1 MKKVIFTENSNIRKY
16 MRHQFSEIVQLS
28 GQGCGSVYRENMPD
42 EIQSYFGFCLGA
54 HQTEVN
60 KVEVKSI
67 GFSGARETETG
78 VCACCGI
85 SNLKEIESKT
95 RKLLKESIQK
105 FIRKNTNLSLH
116 WPRLY
121 RAGRKLLQVIS
132 ELHGDSKGHKSLRDI
147 RVLNNLRK
155 KNVLHIRP
163 NLLTYFMRWASLAL
177 YTLYLPQENLKTNI
191 FVIINWM
198 QQYINFL

>member
-1 MKKVIFTENSNIRKY
+1 MVWKKSFSQKTLISENIWGTSFQRLCNYQDKAVVPCTGKTCQ
-16 MRHQFSEIVQLS
+16 MRFSYL
-28 GQGCGSVYRENMPD
+28 
-42 EIQSYFGFCLGA
+42 GFCLGA

-78 VCACCGI
+78 VCACCGS

-177 YTLYLPQENLKTNI
+177 YTLYLP
-191 FVIINWM
+191 
-198 QQYINFL
+198 